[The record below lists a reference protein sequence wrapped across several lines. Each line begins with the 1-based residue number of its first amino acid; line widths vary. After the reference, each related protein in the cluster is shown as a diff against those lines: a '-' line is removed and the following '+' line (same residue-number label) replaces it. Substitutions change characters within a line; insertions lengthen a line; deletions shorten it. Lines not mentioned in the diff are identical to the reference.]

1 MNIFCYLLMGQYYSL
16 KKKDINFII
25 IEFIMTQN
33 ISILSLI
40 YLINLVGVKFGYYV
54 NKNFSIILFAF
65 IFI

>member
-1 MNIFCYLLMGQYYSL
+1 MGQYYSL